1 VSSLAAA
8 LLLADGRFPAGG
20 HAHSGGLEVAVERGR
35 VRDLDQLQ
43 AFVRGRLATTG
54 SVDAALA
61 GATCDR
67 VARLGAGAP
76 WRDLVAEAEARQP
89 SPALRAAGR
98 AQGRQL
104 LRAGLASWPG
114 AVLDAL
120 VAAVPAGAPHPV
132 ALGACAAAAGLGPR
146 HAALA
151 AAHHAVTGPATAGV
165 RLLGLDPFAVAA
177 LLAALAGEVDAVA
190 GAAAGSAPGPLAEL
204 ACWSAPRC
212 ELGAED
218 HASWEVR
225 LFAS

>member
-1 VSSLAAA
+1 MSSLAAA

-20 HAHSGGLEVAVERGR
+20 HAHSGGVEVAVERGR
-35 VRDLDQLQ
+35 VGNLHQLE
-43 AFVRGRLATTG
+43 AFLRGRLATTG
-54 SVDAALA
+54 TVDAALA
-61 GATCDR
+61 ATTCDR
-67 VARLGAGAP
+67 VARHGAGAP
-76 WRDLVAEAEARQP
+76 WSELVSEAEARQP

-114 AVLDAL
+114 PVLGAL

-132 ALGACAAAAGLGPR
+132 ALGACAAVAGLSCR
-146 HAALA
+146 HAALV

-177 LLAALAGEVDAVA
+177 VLAALAGELDALA
-190 GAAAGSAPGPLAEL
+190 DAAATSASGPLAEL
-204 ACWSAPRC
+204 VCWSAPRC
-212 ELGAED
+212 EIGAED